1 MNKILYNKYDKAWL
15 AELPSVIFEGP
26 IRVVYTQEEAKK
38 AVEYLLRQPL
48 LGIDT
53 ETKPSFKKG
62 RTNLVSL
69 LQVSTLEECFLFRLN
84 QLGMSEPIIRFLED
98 TTVLKVGLSLH
109 DDILSLQ
116 RRKEFTPGLFI
127 DLQDHMRELGIE
139 DLSLQKIYAN
149 FFQQKISKNQRLTN
163 WDIDVFTERQK
174 RYAATDAWAC
184 LRIYNEYLCLR
195 ATGDYELRIVP
206 EEEQP
211 STPQH
216 LKP

>member
-1 MNKILYNKYDKAWL
+1 MKKILFNKYDKAWL
-15 AELPSVIFEGP
+15 AELPSIVFEGP
-26 IRVVYTQEEAKK
+26 IHVVFTQQEAKK
-38 AVEYLLRQPL
+38 AIDFLLNQPI

-53 ETKPSFKKG
+53 ETKPSFRKG
-62 RTNLVSL
+62 HTNMVSL
-69 LQVSTLEECFLFRLN
+69 LQVSTLEQCFLFRLN
-84 QLGMSEPIIRFLED
+84 QLGMPEQIIRFLED
-98 TTVLKVGLSLH
+98 TSVLKVGLSLH

-149 FFQQKISKNQRLTN
+149 FFHQKISKNQRLTN

-184 LRIYNEYLCLR
+184 LQIYYEYLQLR
-195 ATGDYELRIVP
+195 SSNNYELRIVP
-206 EEEQP
+206 ENIVSEE
-211 STPQH
+211 
-216 LKP
+216 

>member
-1 MNKILYNKYDKAWL
+1 MKKILYNKYEKAWI
-15 AELPSVIFEGP
+15 AELPSIVFEGP
-26 IRVVYTQEEAKK
+26 IRVIFSQQEAEN
-38 AVEYLLRQPL
+38 AVDYLLAQPI

-62 RTNLVSL
+62 HTNMVSL
-69 LQVSTLEECFLFRLN
+69 LQVSTLEQCFLFRIN
-84 QLGMSEPIIRFLED
+84 RLGMPKCIIKFLED
-98 TTVLKVGLSLH
+98 DTVLKVGLSLH

-116 RRKEFTPGLFI
+116 RRANFTPGLFI

-149 FFQQKISKNQRLTN
+149 FFHEKISKNQRLTN

-184 LRIYNEYLCLR
+184 IKIYNEYLQLK
-195 ATGDYELRIVP
+195 ATGDYELLIVP
-206 EEEQP
+206 EEQQP
-211 STPQH
+211 DN
-216 LKP
+216 K